1 MFSIFGTSG
10 LMYRGPIESLRKVA
24 PTLQTARIRPLQVDV
39 DREPSGGELPQ
50 GGSPL
55 RPGPA
60 QAAQAYAGVQH
71 PPAARRP
78 LHRVADVMST
88 QVVQVPQ
95 GAALQVCW
103 ELLAQ
108 QGVAQAPVVDDQG
121 RLVGLLTR
129 AELMRPDHLP
139 KPDDHPLVWRAWFAR
154 PVHEVMV
161 TPVPGVS
168 ADTELRRLALL
179 LLDTGLPGLPVVD
192 DDGGV
197 RGFVSRS
204 DILKAVV
211 HDPPL
216 DLWAG

>member
-10 LMYRGPIESLRKVA
+10 LMYRGPIESLRTVA
-24 PTLQTARIRPLQVDV
+24 PTLQAARIRPLQVDV
-39 DREPSGGELPQ
+39 DREPARGDWPQ
-50 GGSPL
+50 GAPF
-55 RPGPA
+55 RPGSS

-71 PPAARRP
+71 PPVVRRP

-88 QVVQVPQ
+88 QVVQVSQ
-95 GAALQVCW
+95 EAALQIGW
-103 ELLAQ
+103 ELLSQ
-108 QGVAQAPVVDDQG
+108 QGVAQAPVVNHQG

-129 AELMRPDHLP
+129 ADLIRPDHLP

-168 ADTELRRLALL
+168 ADTDLRRLALL

-192 DDGGV
+192 DDGGL